1 MMIRIAVV
9 DDEPTAIKVIT
20 EYFEQIQNDLNVTFQ
35 ISKFTSGK
43 ELIDSLHVVQYEALF
58 LDIDMP
64 QDSGF
69 DVSKFLRESNNNIP
83 IVYITNRDDL
93 MQQAFQ
99 YKVLGFVRKNH
110 LADELPFA
118 VKCVIQEIRKTAK
131 RITLIAAQKNK
142 KTKYEVAVSDVL
154 YVESLDHHTTVHLI
168 NNTSIIT
175 REPLSSYL
183 SKNAFEGFIQ
193 ISSSCILNHTHI
205 FSIEKD
211 TVILVNQEILYISRR
226 RIKTVKE
233 QFLQL
238 SRRPIL

>member
-1 MMIRIAVV
+1 MIKIAVV
-9 DDEPTAIKVIT
+9 DDEPAAIESIVVCFKNI
-20 EYFEQIQNDLNVTFQ
+20 ENDLNITFQ
-35 ISKFTSGK
+35 IDKFTTGR
-43 ELIDSLHVVQYEALF
+43 ELTDAMHVVPYEALF

-69 DVSKFLRESNNNIP
+69 DVSAFLREHSNNIP

-118 VKCVIQEIRKTAK
+118 VKCVIQEIRKAAK
-131 RITLIAAQKNK
+131 RIVLTSVQKNK
-142 KTKYEVAVSDVL
+142 KIKYEVAVSDIL
-154 YVESLDHHTTVHLI
+154 YVDSQNHHTTAHLI
-168 NNTSIIT
+168 NKTSIVT
-175 REPLSSYL
+175 REPLNSYL
-183 SKNAFEGFIQ
+183 LQNSFNGFIQ
-193 ISSSCILNHTHI
+193 ISSSCIVNHTHI

-211 TVILVNQEILYISRR
+211 IMVLVNKEILYISRR

-238 SRRPIL
+238 SRRLIL